1 MSTAAKKKNELL
13 TLPLNKDEAVR
24 TLLEVMTQLRD
35 PDGGCPWDL
44 EQTYKTIARYTLEE
58 VYEVIDAIE
67 TGDMEALKD
76 ELGDLL
82 FQIVFYAQIAKE
94 DGLFDFEDICTQVAE
109 KMITRHPHVFGD
121 DEAIAA
127 DDVENNNSGIWERQK
142 DKEKKRSEANS
153 ILDDV
158 PIALPALKRA
168 QKLQKRAARVGFE
181 WNAAIDVLDKLE
193 EETQEMREALK
204 NGNEDEVLDE
214 LGDLYFV
221 LTNFSRMLGQ
231 DAEYALLQAN
241 RKFERRFRGM
251 ELSAKMQGL
260 SMNEMTLDELEELW
274 QEQKAAERNM

>member
-1 MSTAAKKKNELL
+1 MKTPIIKKE
-13 TLPLNKDEAVR
+13 DAVQK
-24 TLLEVMTQLRD
+24 LLEVMTQLRN

-44 EQTYKTIARYTLEE
+44 EQSYKSIARYTLEE

-67 TGDMEALKD
+67 NEDMDALKD

-82 FQIVFYAQIAKE
+82 FQVVFYAQIAKE
-94 DGLFDFEDICTQVAE
+94 EGHFDFEDVCAQVAK

-121 DEAIAA
+121 DNASEAN
-127 DDVENNNSGIWERQK
+127 DVENDKDGIWEKQK
-142 DKEKKRSEANS
+142 DLEKKRTQAQSV
-153 ILDDV
+153 LDDV
-158 PIALPALKRA
+158 PMALPALKRA

-181 WNAAIDVLDKLE
+181 WDEAIDVLDKLE
-193 EETQEMREALK
+193 EEAQEMREAIK
-204 NGNEDEVLDE
+204 GGKKEEVLDE

-260 SMNEMTLDELEELW
+260 SMNDMSLEELEELW
-274 QEQKAAERNM
+274 LEQKASEKAA

>member
-1 MSTAAKKKNELL
+1 MTAAKKNAELL
-13 TLPLNKDEAVR
+13 TLPLNKNEAVQ
-24 TLLEVMTQLRD
+24 TLLEVMTQLRN

-44 EQTYKTIARYTLEE
+44 EQNYKTIARYTLEE

-67 TGDMEALKD
+67 TGDMDALKD

-94 DGLFDFEDICTQVAE
+94 DGLFDFEDICAQVAE

-121 DEAIAA
+121 DEARAA
-127 DDVENNNSGIWERQK
+127 DDVENNNSGIWEKQK

-181 WNAAIDVLDKLE
+181 WDQAIDVLDKLE

-204 NGNEDEVLDE
+204 GGNKDEVLDE

-260 SMNEMTLDELEELW
+260 SMSDMSLDALEELW
-274 QEQKAAERNM
+274 QEQKAAEKNM